1 MDAIRLKTQKLL
13 EKLQPK
19 YGMAPKCL
27 KSPDP
32 PTSPVKLFFKVYNY
46 AIFTCVYSHRA
57 SVVHWRVGVETVM
70 YFDRFLRMA
79 SLV

>member
-19 YGMAPKCL
+19 YGMAPKGL

-46 AIFTCVYSHRA
+46 AIFTCV
-57 SVVHWRVGVETVM
+57 
-70 YFDRFLRMA
+70 
-79 SLV
+79 